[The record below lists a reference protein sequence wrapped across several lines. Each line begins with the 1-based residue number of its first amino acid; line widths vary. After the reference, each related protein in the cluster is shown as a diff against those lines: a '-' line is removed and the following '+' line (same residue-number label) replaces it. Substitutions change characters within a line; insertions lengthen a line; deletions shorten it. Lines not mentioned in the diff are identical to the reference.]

1 MKIQRLRVTE
11 LRQFRAP
18 FELAD
23 ILPGLNIFTGAN
35 ETGKSTLVRA
45 IRAAYFER
53 HRSNSVD
60 DLRPYGDSVAAPRV
74 ELDFEIAGTAYRLTK
89 SFLHKKRCE
98 LVAIGLNLEGVAA
111 EDFMAEQLGFEFAKS
126 GASREAHWGIP
137 GLLWIEQGAAQTLRG
152 SVDNATTHLRRA
164 LDESLGE
171 VAASGGDEVVA
182 QVRKQRDELLTP
194 GGKPRAAYQQARDDE
209 SALDRKVADLQEAV
223 AAHRSHVDELK
234 QLRDAHAV
242 DLKVQ
247 PWAALRAQQAAATL
261 SLQAVEALSGERD
274 REREN
279 LRRAT
284 GLRDLLLQRLSAAA
298 AQQQNLLTRQAAFA
312 AAAVGHEQAATL
324 EAQCVQAEST
334 TAARQRAAREA
345 LALAR
350 QEDSRKSLTRQLADA
365 QARAAELAAVLE
377 RAAAE
382 HERTSLLRRDAALQ
396 RLDAADLT
404 TLRQQHAQLHDLE
417 IRQVAVATRLSFT
430 LDRGAAVRLQGDAVS
445 GQGERLLIAPTTIA
459 IEGVGSFQI
468 APGGTDLA
476 ELALQQARLQ
486 DEYRALLQRLGLESL
501 VGAEARERAQAQCL
515 ADAQSAEKACKVL
528 APKGLDALR
537 TELTAAQARHA
548 EATVALGRLPAAT
561 TLTTLTSV
569 DAAGVAALAVV
580 MFPALDAAEREDD
593 ACREAA
599 ERATAQLQLA
609 RQSLAAASTRRDDA
623 KREHELLRATL
634 DDPAL
639 HAELAAKR
647 LELIEAS
654 ARESTVMTAVDAI
667 DSRIAAA
674 RPDILKQD
682 VERLRRSAEEAEK
695 RHRDRDL
702 AIVKI
707 ETRLGEAGAH
717 GLEED
722 LARRQSEL
730 TQATRRRSDLQ
741 PRADALDYLLARLD
755 LRRRALTRRLQAP
768 LQKHLDR
775 YLQLLFPSACLEVD
789 ESLVPGALTRP
800 GTRGPQTGDFE
811 TLSFGAREQMGVI
824 SRLAYADLL
833 KEAGRPTLIILD
845 DALVHSDAQ
854 RLGQMKRVLFDA
866 AQRHQVLLFTCHPGN
881 WMDMGVA
888 LRALEGGSSAA
899 RTATADS

>member
-1 MKIQRLRVTE
+1 MKIQRLRVAE

-53 HRSNSVD
+53 HRSTSVD
-60 DLRPYGDSVAAPRV
+60 DLRPYGDSVAAPQI

-98 LVAIGLNLEGVAA
+98 LVAISPNAIGLNLEGVAA
-111 EDFMAEQLGFEFAKS
+111 EDFMAERLGFEFALK
-126 GASREAHWGIP
+126 GASKEAHWGIP

-171 VAASGGDEVVA
+171 VAASGGDEVVT
-182 QVRKQRDELLTP
+182 QVRKQRDELLTAA
-194 GGKPRAAYQQARDDE
+194 GKPRAAYLQARDDE

-223 AAHRSHVDELK
+223 VAHRSHVDELK

-242 DLKVQ
+242 DLKIQ

-261 SLQAVEALSGERD
+261 SLQAVEALSGERE

-298 AQQQNLLTRQAAFA
+298 AQQQSLLTRQAAFA
-312 AAAVGHEQAATL
+312 AAAAGHEQAATL

-365 QARAAELAAVLE
+365 QARAAELATVLE

-382 HERTSLLRRDAALQ
+382 HERTTLLRRDAALQ
-396 RLDAADLT
+396 LLDAADLT
-404 TLRQQHAQLHDLE
+404 TLRQQHGQLHELD
-417 IRQVAVATRLSFT
+417 IRQAAVATRLSFS
-430 LDRGAAVRLQGDAVS
+430 LDSGAMVRLQGDAVS

-459 IEGVGSFQI
+459 IDGVGSFQI

-476 ELALQQARLQ
+476 ELARQQAQLQ
-486 DEYRALLQRLGLESL
+486 DAYRALLQRLGLESL

-528 APKGLDALR
+528 APKGLEALR

-548 EATVALGRLPAAT
+548 EAAVALGRLPAAT
-561 TLTTLTSV
+561 TVTTATTV
-569 DAAGVAALAVV
+569 DAAGVAGFAALAVV
-580 MFPALDAAEREDD
+580 LVPTLDAAEREDD

-599 ERATAQLQLA
+599 ECATARLQLA
-609 RQSLAAASTRRDDA
+609 RQGLAAASTRRDDA
-623 KREHELLRATL
+623 NREHELLQATL

-647 LELIEAS
+647 IELIEAS

-682 VERLRRSAEEAEK
+682 VERLRRSAEEAER

-730 TQATRRRSDLQ
+730 TQATRRHGELQ
-741 PRADALDYLLARLD
+741 QRAAALDYLLVRLE

-775 YLQLLFPSACLEVD
+775 YLQLLFPSARLEVD

-888 LRALEGGSSAA
+888 LRALEGG
-899 RTATADS
+899 R